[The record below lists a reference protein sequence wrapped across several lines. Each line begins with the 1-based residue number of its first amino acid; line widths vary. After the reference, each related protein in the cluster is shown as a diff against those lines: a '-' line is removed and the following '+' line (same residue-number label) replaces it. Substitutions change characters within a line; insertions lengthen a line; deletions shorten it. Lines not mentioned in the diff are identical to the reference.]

1 MRSVFKIHNAIIKK
15 TKTLEKL
22 RVGEIGETPRDQ
34 NKKVPSVSSRSESLS
49 GM

>member
-34 NKKVPSVSSRSESLS
+34 NKKCGVPLAGCHRL
-49 GM
+49 GH

>member
-22 RVGEIGETPRDQ
+22 RVGEIGETARDQ
-34 NKKVPSVSSRSESLS
+34 NKNKSPVSTAGLS
-49 GM
+49 H